1 MGIQRVGHAVIRM
14 RDLEKAKWF
23 YHEVLGME
31 IGAETDLGIFFRFG
45 NYHHDLAVFY
55 AAPDGAL
62 PNGTEVGLDHL
73 ALLADNIESVR
84 AIYDRAKAMGVEV
97 VGSAD
102 HAITRSL
109 YLRDPE
115 GNKIEV
121 YVDVPEYNWR
131 EEGMGGILLPFDI
144 EDIPSPAATH

>member
-1 MGIQRVGHAVIRM
+1 M

-23 YHEVLGME
+23 YGEVLGMK
-31 IGAETDLGIFFRFG
+31 IAAVTDLGIFFRFG
-45 NYHHDLAVFY
+45 DYHHDIAVFY

-62 PNGTEVGLDHL
+62 PDGTEVGLDHL
-73 ALLADNIESVR
+73 ALVADSLETVR
-84 AIYDRAKAMGVEV
+84 GIYDRARAMGAEV

-121 YVDVPEYNWR
+121 YAEVPEYNWR

-144 EDIPSPAATH
+144 EDVPSPAPSAVS